1 MKGITAT
8 SHFHYRSKMHNE
20 ERDAVLEQ
28 IASLKQEHRDLDD
41 AISTLEN
48 NPSLDELQI
57 RRFKKKKLQLKDQ
70 ITYLERSL
78 IPDIPA

>member
-1 MKGITAT
+1 
-8 SHFHYRSKMHNE
+8 MHNE

-28 IASLKQEHRDLDD
+28 IASLKQAHRDLDD
-41 AISTLEN
+41 AISTLEK

>member
-1 MKGITAT
+1 
-8 SHFHYRSKMHNE
+8 MHNE

-78 IPDIPA
+78 FPTYQRKKIPAVKFRRGLAS

>member
-1 MKGITAT
+1 
-8 SHFHYRSKMHNE
+8 MHNE
-20 ERDAVLEQ
+20 EHDAVLEQ
-28 IASLKQEHRDLDD
+28 IAILKQEHRDLDD

-70 ITYLERSL
+70 ITCLERSL

>member
-1 MKGITAT
+1 
-8 SHFHYRSKMHNE
+8 MHKE

-70 ITYLERSL
+70 ITYLESSL

>member
-1 MKGITAT
+1 
-8 SHFHYRSKMHNE
+8 MHNE
-20 ERDAVLEQ
+20 ELDAVLEQ
-28 IASLKQEHRDLDD
+28 IAILKQEHRDLDD